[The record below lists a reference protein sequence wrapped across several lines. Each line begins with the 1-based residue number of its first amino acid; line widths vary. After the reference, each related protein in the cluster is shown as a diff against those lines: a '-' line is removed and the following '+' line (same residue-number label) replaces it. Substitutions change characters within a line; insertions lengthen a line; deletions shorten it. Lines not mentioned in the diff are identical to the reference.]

1 MGVKVIVVGGVAA
14 GASTAARLRRM
25 DETAQIIMFEK
36 GEYISFANCG
46 LPYYVGDVIQKREKL
61 LVQTPKSMY
70 RRFNIDIRIKSEVV
84 KINVAD
90 KNIEVK
96 NLVTGETYQET
107 YDKLVL
113 CMGASPKIPNIPGI
127 QKNNVFL
134 VRNVPDSDAI
144 KEYINI
150 KKPENAVVIGAGYI
164 GMEMAEI
171 LKHSG
176 IKVSIIEA
184 SSQILGPLD
193 PDMAAIIE
201 KYVRELGIELYLN
214 KTVTS
219 FEGED
224 QVKELVLSS
233 GEIIPAD
240 LVVLGMGVKPE
251 TKLAVEGGL
260 AIGETGAIQVDEYL
274 RTSVP
279 DIYAAGDAIQVKDFI
294 TGKNI
299 NLPLAGPA
307 NRQGWL
313 IANNICGKE
322 LKYSGAQGTSIVKV
336 IDMVA
341 AATGKNEKA
350 LRAEGI
356 DYMVCHTHLASH
368 ASYYPGSTEMTV
380 KMLFTPD
387 KGKVLGAQIVGYDG
401 VDKRIDVVAVAIR
414 AGMNV
419 FDVQE
424 LELAYAP
431 PFSSAKDPINMTA
444 YVAGNMVNG
453 SVETICWDEVPARAA
468 AGSFLLDVRTVK
480 EYKDGAVEGAYN
492 VPLDEIRDRMNEIP
506 KDKEIM
512 LYCRAG
518 LRSYIGC
525 RILIQNDYK
534 IKNISG
540 GYLTYEALR

>member
-1 MGVKVIVVGGVAA
+1 MKVIVVGGVAA
-14 GASTAARLRRM
+14 GASAAARLRRM
-25 DETAQIIMFEK
+25 DENAQIVMFER

-70 RRFNIDIRIKSEVV
+70 RRFNIDIRIRSEVV
-84 KINVAD
+84 KINGQD
-90 KNIEVK
+90 KNVEVK
-96 NLVTGETYQET
+96 NLETGETYTET

-113 CMGASPKIPNIPGI
+113 CPGATPKVPNLPGI
-127 QKNNVFL
+127 QKKNVFL
-134 VRNVPDSDAI
+134 VRNVPDSDVI
-144 KEYINI
+144 KEYIQI
-150 KKPENAVVIGAGYI
+150 KEPKHAVVIGAGYI
-164 GMEMAEI
+164 GMEMAEV

-176 IKVSIIEA
+176 LQVSVIEA
-184 SSQILGPLD
+184 SPQILGPLD
-193 PDMAAIIE
+193 PDMAAIVE
-201 KYVRELGIELYLN
+201 KYIKEIGIDLYLN
-214 KTVTS
+214 QTVTS
-219 FEGED
+219 LDGED
-224 QVKELVLSS
+224 LVDQVVLSS
-233 GEIIPAD
+233 GESIPAD
-240 LVVLGMGVKPE
+240 LIVLGMGVKPE
-251 TKLAVEGGL
+251 TKLAETGGVAL
-260 AIGETGAIQVDEYL
+260 GETGAIEVDEYL

-279 DIYAAGDAIQVKDFI
+279 DIYAAGDAIQVKDFV

-336 IDMVA
+336 VDMVA
-341 AATGKNEKA
+341 ATTGKNEKA
-350 LRAEGI
+350 LKAEGI
-356 DYMVCHTHLASH
+356 DYVACHTHLASH
-368 ASYYPGSTEMTV
+368 ASYYPGSSEMTV

-387 KGKVLGAQIVGYDG
+387 EGKVLGAQIVGYDG

-419 FDVQE
+419 FDLQE

-444 YVAGNMVNG
+444 YVAGNIVNG
-453 SVETICWDEVPARAA
+453 SVETIQWGEVADRAA

-480 EYKDGAVEGAYN
+480 EYKAGTVEGAYN
-492 VPLDEIRDRMNEIP
+492 VPVDEIRDRLDEIP

-525 RILIQNDYK
+525 RILSQNGYK

-540 GYLTYEALR
+540 GYLTYEALM